1 MIIPNRMRG
10 WFRSGGGTWTV
21 GRIGG
26 RVFSGK
32 PDAAVVVFGLA
43 SDAEPTGLDLG
54 IEEPHQLAKRRRV
67 EGLDLLVGTDS
78 DIACVHTI
86 ARNGD
91 GGVWDALAVVHQ
103 PERGRWSAQQN

>member
-1 MIIPNRMRG
+1 M
-10 WFRSGGGTWTV
+10 

-32 PDAAVVVFGLA
+32 PNATVVVFGLA

-54 IEEPHQLAKRRRV
+54 IEEPDQLAKGRRV
-67 EGLDLLVGTDS
+67 EGLNFLVGTDS
-78 DIACVHTI
+78 DIACVDTI

-103 PERGRWSAQQN
+103 PG